1 MSFMDIFVKVV
12 KEGFSDSKN
21 IVKKV
26 AGSGYLDSCFF
37 DIFKKVVEEGLKD
50 SRDMVNKVVGSNY
63 RDIYFTEYPNGPY
76 VCKGCGKIFRTR
88 TNECTV
94 DHIIPRKYGGTN
106 SIANLQILC
115 RDCNQNKGHQI
126 DHLTLKY
133 SGDALIRELQKI
145 LHY

>member
-1 MSFMDIFVKVV
+1 MKFV
-12 KEGFSDSKN
+12 
-21 IVKKV
+21 
-26 AGSGYLDSCFF
+26 
-37 DIFKKVVEEGLKD
+37 DIFKQVAEDGLRD
-50 SRDMVNKVVGSNY
+50 SRDIVNKIVGTDY

-106 SIANLQILC
+106 NIA
-115 RDCNQNKGHQI
+115 KGHQI
-126 DHLTLKY
+126 DHLILKY

>member
-1 MSFMDIFVKVV
+1 MKFV
-12 KEGFSDSKN
+12 
-21 IVKKV
+21 
-26 AGSGYLDSCFF
+26 
-37 DIFKKVVEEGLKD
+37 DIFKKVTEDGL
-50 SRDMVNKVVGSNY
+50 RDTRNIVNKIVGTDY

-106 SIANLQILC
+106 NIANLQILC

-126 DHLTLKY
+126 DRLTLKY
-133 SGDALIRELQKI
+133 SGDALIRELKKI